1 VDHAEA
7 DWLTSQARCNVAAM
21 SATIPAATQQIHYD
35 DLYARWERGNWRATE
50 VDFSQDRI
58 DWHERMSPEQRR
70 GALWIFTLFFHGE
83 DSVAD
88 TLGPYIEAAPLEEQK
103 EFLTTQQVDETRH
116 TIFFKRFFEE
126 VVGIGDGTVGGT
138 LKATLPEL
146 TWGHRQTFGHL
157 EDMAQR
163 LKRRPDDRLLL
174 ARGVTLY
181 HIMIEGGLAQS
192 GQHILETKLEELD
205 LLPGFRD
212 GMRNVALDE
221 QRHIAFGVRLLAD
234 LYREDPQ
241 AVQDAIVEEFRETL
255 PMTTCV
261 AEIPGWDESYTT
273 SLNYTLEELYEEGAR
288 MQEARLRAVGLP
300 LDDIPR
306 FPLPIDLPPR
316 ERGLRGITLMKSGYL
331 GPKHNYKGPEPVST
345 EILFDQVRRSVDTGA
360 VRPGTTLQWEFPDAE
375 PWHLVVDDGATRVE
389 RGLAAAPS
397 LTLRSSF
404 EDWVDVT
411 AGRADAA
418 RLLLRRRLRARG
430 DLRVLARL
438 PKLFG

>member
-1 VDHAEA
+1 
-7 DWLTSQARCNVAAM
+7 M
-21 SATIPAATQQIHYD
+21 SATIPAATQQIDYQ
-35 DLYARWERGNWRATE
+35 DLYTRWEKGNWRAME
-50 VDFSQDRI
+50 VDFTQDRV
-58 DWHERMSPEQRR
+58 DWHERMTPEQRK
-70 GALWIFTLFFHGE
+70 GAMWIFTLFFHGE
-83 DSVAD
+83 DTVAD

-116 TIFFKRFFEE
+116 AVFFKRFFEE
-126 VVGIGDGTVGGT
+126 VIGVGDGTMGGT
-138 LKATLPEL
+138 LKATTSEL

-163 LKRRPDDRLLL
+163 LKAAPDDRELL
-174 ARGVTLY
+174 AKAVTLY

-234 LYREDPQ
+234 LYRDDPQ
-241 AVQDAIVEEFRETL
+241 RIQDAIVDEFREVL
-255 PMTTCV
+255 PLSTCV
-261 AEIPGWDESYTT
+261 AEIPGWDETYTT
-273 SLNYTLEELYEEGAR
+273 SLNYTLEDLFEEGAR
-288 MQEARLRAVGLP
+288 MQEARLRAIGLP
-300 LDDIPR
+300 LDEIPR

-331 GPKHNYKGPEPVST
+331 GPKHNYKGPDEVST
-345 EILFDQVRRSVDTGA
+345 EILFDQMKRAVDPSA
-360 VRPGTTLQWEFPDAE
+360 VKPGTTLQWEFDDHE
-375 PWHLVVDDGATRVE
+375 PWHLVVDNGATRVQ
-389 RGLAAAPS
+389 RGAATSPT

-404 EDWVDVT
+404 EDFVDLG
-411 AGRADAA
+411 AGRADPT
-418 RLLLRRRLRARG
+418 RLLIRRRLRPKG
-430 DLRVLARL
+430 DPRLLLRL

>member
-1 VDHAEA
+1 
-7 DWLTSQARCNVAAM
+7 M
-21 SATIPAATQQIHYD
+21 SATIPAATEQISYA

-50 VDFSQDRI
+50 VDLTQDRV
-58 DWHERMSPEQRR
+58 DWHERMTPAQRR

-83 DSVAD
+83 DTVAD

-116 TIFFKRFFEE
+116 TILFKRFFEE

-138 LKATLPEL
+138 LRATLPEL

-163 LKRRPDDRLLL
+163 LKAAPHDRALL
-174 ARGVTLY
+174 AKAVTLY

-192 GQHILETKLEELD
+192 GQHILDTKLEELD
-205 LLPGFRD
+205 LLPGFRS
-212 GMRNVALDE
+212 GLRNVALDE

-234 LYREDPQ
+234 LYRDDPQ
-241 AVQDAIVEEFRETL
+241 TTQDAIVAEFRESL
-255 PMTTCV
+255 PLSTCV
-261 AEIPGWDESYTT
+261 GEIPGWDETYTT

-306 FPLPIDLPPR
+306 FPLPMDLPAR
-316 ERGLRGITLMKSGYL
+316 ERAVRGITLMRSGYL
-331 GPKHNYKGPEPVST
+331 GPKHNYKGPDPVST
-345 EILFDQVRRSVDTGA
+345 EILFDQVRRSVDPAA
-360 VRPGTTLQWEFPDAE
+360 VRPGTVLQWDFTDHE
-375 PWHLVVDDGATRVE
+375 PWHLVVDNGATRI
-389 RGLAAAPS
+389 GPGAAPNP
-397 LTLRSSF
+397 TLRLQSSF
-404 EDWVDVT
+404 EDFVDLSS
-411 AGRADAA
+411 GRADPA
-418 RLLLRRRLRARG
+418 RLMLRRRLRPRG
-430 DLRVLARL
+430 DVRLLVKL